1 MKRKQF
7 TFYYSFYDVIQ
18 CIEDK
23 QQRADAYDAVCAY
36 ALLGEKPDMETL
48 STGARMVMKMC
59 KPILAAANKKA
70 AAGKKHGRCE
80 EDTGKIGESCE
91 EELCN
96 KNKDKIKDKDKD
108 KDNSLTGA
116 RERFECFWK
125 EYPKKVDKKSAW
137 AVFQGVEEDV
147 QVLLDALRQQKR
159 SAQWLDE
166 DGRFIPRAAAWLRQ
180 RRWEDEL
187 PRSKRVPMGA
197 SGELGQAELDA
208 IRRMMAE

>member
-1 MKRKQF
+1 M
-7 TFYYSFYDVIQ
+7 
-18 CIEDK
+18 
-23 QQRADAYDAVCAY
+23 
-36 ALLGEKPDMETL
+36 
-48 STGARMVMKMC
+48 
-59 KPILAAANKKA
+59 
-70 AAGKKHGRCE
+70 
-80 EDTGKIGESCE
+80 
-91 EELCN
+91 
-96 KNKDKIKDKDKD
+96 
-108 KDNSLTGA
+108 
-116 RERFECFWK
+116 
-125 EYPKKVDKKSAW
+125 DKKSAW
-137 AVFQGVEEDV
+137 VVFQGVEEDV